1 MNELPKVCL
10 YTHLE
15 QVTMACDIAF
25 LQWVLSRISGA
36 QPELR
41 SAVERTIELKISYN

>member
-15 QVTMACDIAF
+15 QVTLACDIAF
-25 LQWVLSRISGA
+25 LQWVLSRVSVS
-36 QPELR
+36 QPEIR
-41 SAVERTIELKISYN
+41 SALERTIELRISYN